1 MGIINIEGLGSIK
14 IAGDTP
20 TPEEE
25 KSIIKALDKI
35 PASSAEIDL
44 KASEFTKSPS
54 FARLGLEI
62 GLGIAGSVFTGGLAL
77 PTLARAG
84 MLARPF
90 LTQLAKSSAGSAVGS
105 GAGAVAAQPFDPKED
120 IVKEITR
127 ASVEGALGEAIGT
140 PIGIKVVEK
149 MATKLSP
156 KIKLLESAKDAEDVL
171 KTQKQIILANPEKYD
186 PELLNAAG
194 KAVLTPALK
203 TDNQLIDIAQN
214 VVEKSLLGS
223 GEILAAK
230 AGAQKVTESALKD
243 FVEPIIKNT
252 DATQTGRLFIDALTD
267 SKELFKAQAKTNYNI
282 LDREVAKLG
291 DNKVVDISK
300 YNKVLQEQL
309 DKLPKGGVNT
319 PNAKRLLENNI
330 YKDADGNFINKITFS
345 EANEL
350 RSDILALGRDLSS
363 TDNAKYIGAQKI
375 ISEQL
380 TKAID
385 NAYVPDTLKNV
396 YKKANSFYKEGIK
409 SYNDTI
415 IENILSKEDGKDAFK
430 VIVSGS
436 DKPETIQATIN
447 QIDKIFKNN
456 PAKAKE
462 LKDSLKGTVLDDMM
476 RKSYIENGQ
485 YGETFSP
492 NKMGN
497 YMKRME
503 GTFGELFNNR
513 ELGQLNKLKTATS
526 VAHGKLSKEGG
537 LPGGVFIQ
545 LSQAGAAT
553 TALTFNPDA
562 SGLAGAVTILLGPK
576 AVGKLLISPK
586 FNQYLTEGL
595 ATNNGTKAGIA
606 FRQLVGRMA
615 ADKII
620 PEDEAKIATENSKK
634 IEQQLKTSGGQI
646 NVPIQK
652 QPQSLNIPP
661 VNTRVTEIQPTQRI
675 TQPVIPQAP
684 ATKPV
689 AGGITNI
696 PQERIQEYTNL
707 FGRL

>member
-1 MGIINIEGLGSIK
+1 MGVINVEGLGAIK

-25 KSIIKALDKI
+25 KSIIKALDRV
-35 PASSAEIDL
+35 PASPLEIDL
-44 KASEFTKSPS
+44 KASDFTKSPS

-127 ASVEGALGEAIGT
+127 ASVEGALGEAIGA

-149 MATKLSP
+149 MSSKLTP

-171 KTQKQIILANPEKYD
+171 KTQKEIILNNPGKYD

-267 SKELFKAQAKTNYNI
+267 SKELFKAQAKKNYNV

-291 DNKVVDISK
+291 DNKVVDITK
-300 YNKVLQEQL
+300 YNQLLQKEL
-309 DKLPKGGVNT
+309 DQLPKGGVNT

-330 YKDADGNFINKITFS
+330 YKDAEGNFINKVTFS
-345 EANEL
+345 EANDL
-350 RSDILALGRDLSS
+350 RSDILALGRDL
-363 TDNAKYIGAQKI
+363 TAKDNAKYIGAQKV

-385 NAYVPDTLKNV
+385 NAYVPDTLKAA
-396 YKKANSFYKEGIK
+396 YKKANSFYKEGLN
-409 SYNDTI
+409 SYNDAV
-415 IENILSKEDGKDAFK
+415 IEKILTKEDGKDAFK

-436 DKPETIQATIN
+436 DKPETVQATVK
-447 QIDKIFKNN
+447 QIDKIFKND
-456 PAKAKE
+456 PTKARE

-476 RKSYIENGQ
+476 KKAYIENGQ
-485 YGETFSP
+485 YGEAFSP
-492 NKMGN
+492 TKMGN
-497 YMKRME
+497 YMKKME
-503 GTFGELFNNR
+503 GTLTELFDER
-513 ELGQLNKLKTATS
+513 ELAQLNKLKTAVS

-545 LSQAGAAT
+545 LAQAGAAT

-562 SGLAGAVTILLGPK
+562 SGLTGATVILLGPK

-595 ATNNGTKAGIA
+595 ATNSGTKAGIA
-606 FRQLVGRMA
+606 FRQLVGRMVS
-615 ADKII
+615 DKLI
-620 PEDEAKIATENSKK
+620 PEEEGKLAIENSKK
-634 IEQQLKTSGGQI
+634 LEEQTKIKQQAGIPLQQ
-646 NVPIQK
+646 QK
-652 QPQSLNIPP
+652 IVDMQP
-661 VNTRVTEIQPTQRI
+661 VNTRVTDIPVKQVPQQRPIQVQPSKPTS
-675 TQPVIPQAP
+675 
-684 ATKPV
+684 
-689 AGGITNI
+689 GGITNI
-696 PQERIQEYTNL
+696 PQERIQDYTTL
-707 FGRL
+707 FGRI